1 MVAKS
6 TPRQKRN
13 QNPAGIRRRLTAE
26 KPREQLH
33 TAKHARYQGR
43 SGCRERSRC
52 NFTVSF
58 TVTPDEERLLL
69 LDEVEDS
76 QVTSLV
82 RNLRSGEPLEVE
94 DFPGGDSSFSPKLE
108 IKDAGGLVKGE
119 KLGPDPVHRWNLHP
133 RKAVPVK
140 IEDISSSGD
149 SERAVPPCSGRC
161 THEDLKPFFLA
172 QFQKI
177 SNQISNQMGEME
189 RNIRRGLGLPEGTIH
204 NSRKRKGG
212 DDHHGQTSSVDS
224 IGLETQETNRK
235 RKRKKREP
243 RRNNPAAAQ
252 RETLAKNVSG
262 KPQQETRTP
271 SSGNNEQPQQNDS
284 DNACTPPTFGNVTDQ
299 QQQTPSNA
307 LTLYRDPICVQPRSY
322 VLSPE
327 ASVILNSAKP
337 STLRFEVEGGSPVT
351 WEKTNPHIYR
361 SVGSVRSF
369 HPPRRGNLDSKA
381 KVAST
386 GSGNGRRLV
395 SPVEGAHLRDNMSF
409 TAQSPPPVESVEAQD
424 GPRKDDEPVNDRTTG
439 PLENPSAKETSGPNA
454 VTISSGEKIGA
465 QQDEDGHE
473 QFVEQVRTG
482 TKENEKPGHDYG
494 QKSNLEFPMSGEKL
508 QKGSSPNV
516 DVGRHDPPIVEAN
529 NEEIPALDEDERYD
543 SCRDDMSTD
552 NQMQENR
559 VNQVSEMEE
568 DSNVVAGGG
577 KRQRTRSRKLTGVYT
592 AESRLKKLFDS
603 AKKDFHDQHRSL
615 SHQ

>member
-1 MVAKS
+1 MQLVRNGREVDAEAKAESESSRDSEKIDGREAKGAVAYCETCTIS
-6 TPRQKRN
+6 
-13 QNPAGIRRRLTAE
+13 
-26 KPREQLH
+26 
-33 TAKHARYQGR
+33 
-43 SGCRERSRC
+43 S
-52 NFTVSF
+52 FTVSF

-307 LTLYRDPICVQPRSY
+307 LTLYRDPICVQPRSSLLPC
-322 VLSPE
+322 VLKWRVAPQSHGRKQTHTFTGLSEVCVHFIHHERKPRLKAE
-327 ASVILNSAKP
+327 GKKTSQSCGGCSSARQHVFHCSVA
-337 STLRFEVEGGSPVT
+337 
-351 WEKTNPHIYR
+351 
-361 SVGSVRSF
+361 
-369 HPPRRGNLDSKA
+369 
-381 KVAST
+381 
-386 GSGNGRRLV
+386 
-395 SPVEGAHLRDNMSF
+395 
-409 TAQSPPPVESVEAQD
+409 
-424 GPRKDDEPVNDRTTG
+424 TTG
-439 PLENPSAKETSGPNA
+439 RKCRGADADFSPDTGTPND
-454 VTISSGEKIGA
+454 VEYG

-603 AKKDFHDQHRSL
+603 AKKVEYKPIEKTNLTVFKKFSPILRENPLQ
-615 SHQ
+615 